1 MILFSHKYS
10 ARSWKEKVTNDLKK
24 DNTEDQKRNIKIEGD
39 TSKSLANVQSRER
52 KDSSEEDKGNL
63 AKIDKTHK
71 SVKSSR
77 LSGIIQSTF

>member
-10 ARSWKEKVTNDLKK
+10 ARSWKEKTTNDLKK
-24 DNTEDQKRNIKIEGD
+24 DDTEDQKGSIKIEAD
-39 TSKSLANVQSRER
+39 TSKSLANVQLKR

-63 AKIDKTHK
+63 AKIDSTHK
-71 SVKSSR
+71 SVKSFF

>member
-10 ARSWKEKVTNDLKK
+10 ARSWKEKTTNDLKK
-24 DNTEDQKRNIKIEGD
+24 DDTEDQKGSIKIEAD
-39 TSKSLANVQSRER
+39 TSKSLANVQLER

-63 AKIDKTHK
+63 AKIDSTHK
-71 SVKSSR
+71 SVKSFF

>member
-10 ARSWKEKVTNDLKK
+10 ARSWKEKATNDLKK
-24 DNTEDQKRNIKIEGD
+24 DDTEDQKGSIKIEAD
-39 TSKSLANVQSRER
+39 TSKSLANVQLER

-63 AKIDKTHK
+63 AKIDSTHK
-71 SVKSSR
+71 SVKSFF

>member
-10 ARSWKEKVTNDLKK
+10 ARSWKEKATNDLKK
-24 DNTEDQKRNIKIEGD
+24 DDTEDQKGSIKIEAD
-39 TSKSLANVQSRER
+39 TSKSLANVQLKR

-63 AKIDKTHK
+63 AKIDSTHK
-71 SVKSSR
+71 SVKSFF

>member
-10 ARSWKEKVTNDLKK
+10 ARSWKEKTTNDLKK
-24 DNTEDQKRNIKIEGD
+24 DDTEDQKGSIKIEAD
-39 TSKSLANVQSRER
+39 TSKSLANVQSQER

-63 AKIDKTHK
+63 AKIDSTHK
-71 SVKSSR
+71 SVKSFF

>member
-10 ARSWKEKVTNDLKK
+10 ARSWKEKATNDLKK
-24 DNTEDQKRNIKIEGD
+24 DDTEDQKGSIKIEAD
-39 TSKSLANVQSRER
+39 TSKSFANVQLKR

-63 AKIDKTHK
+63 AKIDSTHK
-71 SVKSSR
+71 SVKSFF